1 MGKTAAALA
10 LAVAMFAGPAFGHR
24 SKRTDKCGCHHQYGL
39 VHCHP
44 NLKSNRCEAPVAD
57 KKPADA
63 KADEA
68 EKTNRQQKAPQQPV
82 RL

>member
-1 MGKTAAALA
+1 MGKTATAIAVAVALFAAPALA
-10 LAVAMFAGPAFGHR
+10 HR

-44 NLKSNRCEAPVAD
+44 NQKSNRCEAPVASKVPAAPEKAKQPV
-57 KKPADA
+57 KK
-63 KADEA
+63 
-68 EKTNRQQKAPQQPV
+68 QQPKV